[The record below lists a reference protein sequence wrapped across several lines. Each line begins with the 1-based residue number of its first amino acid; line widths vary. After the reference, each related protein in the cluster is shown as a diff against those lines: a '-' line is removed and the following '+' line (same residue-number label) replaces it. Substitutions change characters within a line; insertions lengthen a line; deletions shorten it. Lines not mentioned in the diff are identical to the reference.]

1 MEKFQHN
8 QNPILSIK
16 NLRTQFPTRQGLV
29 CAVDGVNLEVNRGES
44 LGVVGESGSGKSVT
58 FLSVMGLIRQPGK
71 IVSGSIIFDGQEIIG
86 LPDADYRQLR
96 GKSIAMTMQD
106 ALTALNP
113 ALTVGSQIVETILN
127 HDKSFFQS
135 PGSYRRAKEQAIE
148 IMRLVSIPD
157 AHIRFQE
164 YPHQFSGGMRQR
176 IMIATALA
184 CRPKLLIADEPTTAL
199 DVTIQEQ
206 ILDLIDGMKKSLGMS
221 VVIISHDIGVVAQN
235 CEKIAIMYA
244 GQVIEIGPSKSV
256 IHKPKHPYTS
266 GLLRSIPNLS
276 KLDQRIT
283 PIKGNMPNPINP
295 PGHCR
300 FLERCSLPIES
311 CKSPIKMYHFGN
323 SRSVRCV
330 HNGIGL

>member
-1 MEKFQHN
+1 MTDYEFCIKL
-8 QNPILSIK
+8 LSEVGLDK
-16 NLRTQFPTRQGLV
+16 NML
-29 CAVDGVNLEVNRGES
+29 NR
-44 LGVVGESGSGKSVT
+44 
-58 FLSVMGLIRQPGK
+58 
-71 IVSGSIIFDGQEIIG
+71 
-86 LPDADYRQLR
+86 
-96 GKSIAMTMQD
+96 
-106 ALTALNP
+106 
-113 ALTVGSQIVETILN
+113 
-127 HDKSFFQS
+127 
-135 PGSYRRAKEQAIE
+135 
-148 IMRLVSIPD
+148 
-157 AHIRFQE
+157 